1 MGHEHGG
8 IWHRGSVLKGR
19 LMPTLQVPGTPGTPI
34 YAGRPTPAGGSLLT
48 TLTLVNTSG
57 SEQAANFVAPMFG
70 QPFVQGDV
78 PSGQYPAFELT
89 DGTPCPATIHSVTT
103 WPDGSMKWCGVL
115 LRVPTTIAGSG
126 SLTIN
131 VKNGGSAPSASSRAT
146 SDLTAADL
154 STVLTGVTN
163 LTGEWTASLNTAI
176 TDATDIVSLGDGPA
190 GRIWRI
196 GGPFKQSGSAHG
208 QLHCWHY
215 VAALQNSSG
224 GLLGLRYLGRAA
236 QPWADVSSPT
246 PTRRVLTAALKS
258 GSTTLRSLQGH
269 DTTET
274 PGANIGMGHYTSFFT
289 AGTDGKWDFVQGG
302 GSASADCTVRVQHD
316 KTYFTKSRVVAP
328 YDLTVSP
335 TSSSSVDYYAYGRG
349 PMLRD
354 MGTTGERNE
363 IGILPTWAARHL
375 LTQAAVDERVVR
387 VAGLCSGGWRQVLR
401 RQSTGQIVPLNTGT
415 YTGMGTAQS
424 TWQYTGAGATGFN
437 LPSDTSS
444 LWLSEYETSHRPS
457 AVYYPYLITGEPQ
470 YLDMLVEQANGGSS
484 ALAGGTPN
492 TFASAPVTGSCFA
505 TGASQRNYT
514 VGATSY
520 YCAATLA
527 GSNFARVAAWCLRDW
542 AHLLAVLPDT
552 DPAGTGVKDYAQD
565 VIDASFDMI
574 NAYNAA
580 QATSWQDG
588 GFYYFRNTDQ
598 PSESG
603 WTLGYLSCSVAQAC
617 AALGNPTNAVT
628 FRDHLAKFWRG
639 WHDRYDISGVATFS
653 FASRDD
659 SNVRV
664 EDLDDLMAD
673 LAHGSMSWASATDVF
688 TVGPGGSNDNFNF
701 TPTNGDK
708 IGFSTYFSANKPFAS
723 TPDRERYYVVE
734 ASGQTFKLSETAGGA
749 AVNVTSDTSV
759 TRMWAALASQSPRFS
774 FNMTGVNVGDGYLAN
789 TRGAMR
795 FLEAVGNTN
804 VNPAR
809 VAQDSNWTAASGS
822 FTSDPKYAF
831 AASYPA

>member
-1 MGHEHGG
+1 
-8 IWHRGSVLKGR
+8 
-19 LMPTLQVPGTPGTPI
+19 MPNPTPDSYVFTPGVTLYVGQATP
-34 YAGRPTPAGGSLLT
+34 GGSLLT

-316 KTYFTKSRVVAP
+316 KTYFTKTRVIP
-328 YDLTVSP
+328 SYDLSISAI
-335 TSSSSVDYYAYGRG
+335 SSSSSDYIPYGRAQMTRAIDG
-349 PMLRD
+349 
-354 MGTTGERNE
+354 TGERE
-363 IGILPTWAARHL
+363 DIGLMTTWSVRHL

-387 VAGLCSGGWRQVLR
+387 VTGLCSGGWRVCAR
-401 RQSTGQIVPLNTGT
+401 RSTTGEIVPVTDPAPT
-415 YTGMGTAQS
+415 YTGLGTVQP
-424 TWQYTGAGATGFN
+424 TWRLRASDANTGYVT
-437 LPSDTSS
+437 PTVTTS
-444 LWLSEYETSHRPS
+444 LWQSETEPSHRP
-457 AVYYPYLITGEPQ
+457 AATYYAYLITGEPQ
-470 YLDMLVEQANGGSS
+470 YLDMLVEQAANLIANKIPGQSS
-484 ALAGGTPN
+484 VTVSN
-492 TFASAPVTGSCFA
+492 PVTTTTLYN
-505 TGASQRNYT
+505 TGDFGERDII
-514 VGATSY
+514 VGATTYKGGGHFY
-520 YCAATLA
+520 YGNLTRVIAWGWRDIAEAAGIYPDVCPKGTEVRKYLRDYMASSIDAINDYNSRFGTGWSELGMICFDSRPESANPWCHAYLTQAICHAATLVP
-527 GSNFARVAAWCLRDW
+527 SAAHTALR
-542 AHLLAVLPDT
+542 
-552 DPAGTGVKDYAQD
+552 Q
-565 VIDASFDMI
+565 F
-574 NAYNAA
+574 
-580 QATSWQDG
+580 
-588 GFYYFRNTDQ
+588 
-598 PSESG
+598 
-603 WTLGYLSCSVAQAC
+603 VAQFWENVGD
-617 AALGNPTNAVT
+617 ALDIANA
-628 FRDHLAKFWRG
+628 
-639 WHDRYDISGVATFS
+639 FS
-653 FASRDD
+653 FGGNMYDGTLTRTTTK
-659 SNVRV
+659 
-664 EDLDDLMAD
+664 EGFL
-673 LAHGSMSWASATDVF
+673 F
-688 TVGPGGSNDNFNF
+688 TVGTTLTFSTATNRATISALLGNNGSWS
-701 TPTNGDK
+701 PTNGDV
-708 IGFSTYFSANKPFAS
+708 FAFATQYDSDKPYTGVSDFQRLYA
-723 TPDRERYYVVE
+723 VNC
-734 ASGQTFKLSETAGGA
+734 SGQTFQLATTPGGA
-749 AVNVTSDTSV
+749 PLTVNNNVVLSACAARIQNFEPNLSFEGPVGRQQYISSV
-759 TRMWAALASQSPRFS
+759 TAAIRLHAA
-774 FNMTGVNVGDGYLAN
+774 VGDNVAD
-789 TRGAMR
+789 
-795 FLEAVGNTN
+795 AVTK
-804 VNPAR
+804 
-809 VAQDSNWTAASGS
+809 SNAKIAAASIS
-822 FTSDPKYAF
+822 YAENPKYAMSS
-831 AASYPA
+831 SYPA